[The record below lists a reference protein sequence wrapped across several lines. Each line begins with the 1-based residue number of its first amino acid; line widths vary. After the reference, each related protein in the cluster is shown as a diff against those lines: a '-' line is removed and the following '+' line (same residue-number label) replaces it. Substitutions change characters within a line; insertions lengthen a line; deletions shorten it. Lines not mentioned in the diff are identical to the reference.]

1 MLDAEE
7 LDAVIIANPN
17 PLHVET
23 AIECLEAGV
32 AVLLEKPVAVD
43 YAQSLRL
50 VDAVARLHGRLL
62 VGHHRRHHPAI
73 ARARAAIRDGEI
85 GQVVAVSG
93 LWSARKEDAYFT
105 ETPWHRERGAGVM
118 LINVV
123 HDLDLLRHLCGEVA
137 EIQAMQSSHARGL
150 EVEDTVSLNLRFES
164 GAVGSFLASD
174 AGVSPWGWDQ
184 STEETLAFPFLPDG
198 VAYRLVGTRGAL
210 SVPNLAK
217 YSYDPSVSADWHSPL
232 SRTYLPVAPRGSF
245 QAQLDHFVEVARGE
259 AEPLVS
265 AEDASRTLAL
275 VEAAALAARTRHD
288 RRRGAIPPRRAR
300 PGRAH
305 DRPPAHGSRVR
316 RDRRRRRTRR
326 PGGDAAAR
334 RERAERRPR
343 REARAA
349 RRQFGDERRMVR
361 AVRHGAPAPRAASR
375 TPTSSSSRTWSRPAA
390 ASPTSGCCGRSCSA
404 RPTRSPRS
412 TALRRGRTSSR
423 SAPG

>member
-1 MLDAEE
+1 MAASENPSVRIGVVGAGFMGRQHIEFIGAARGAMLAAVADPAAIEGGFGCPTYGSARAMLEAEE

-23 AIECLEAGV
+23 AIECLEAHV
-32 AVLLEKPVAVD
+32 AVLLEKPIAVD

-50 VDAVARLHGRLL
+50 VEAVARQHGRLL

-73 ARARAAIRDGEI
+73 ARARAAIQDGEL

-93 LWSARKEDAYFT
+93 LWSVRKEDAYFT
-105 ETPWHRERGAGVM
+105 DTPWHRQPGAGVM

-123 HDLDLLRHLCGEVA
+123 HDLDLLRHLCGEVT
-137 EIQAMQSSHARGL
+137 EVQAMHSSHARGL
-150 EVEDTVSLNLRFES
+150 EVEDTVSLNLGFES

-217 YSYDPSVSADWHSPL
+217 YSYDPSVSGDWHSPL
-232 SRTYLPVAPRGSF
+232 SRTYLPFAPRGSF

-275 VEAAALAARTRHD
+275 VEAAALAARTRTTVD
-288 RRRGAIPPRRAR
+288 VAR
-300 PGRAH
+300 F
-305 DRPPAHGSRVR
+305 
-316 RDRRRRRTRR
+316 RD
-326 PGGDAAAR
+326 DA
-334 RERAERRPR
+334 
-343 REARAA
+343 EART
-349 RRQFGDERRMVR
+349 
-361 AVRHGAPAPRAASR
+361 HS
-375 TPTSSSSRTWSRPAA
+375 
-390 ASPTSGCCGRSCSA
+390 
-404 RPTRSPRS
+404 
-412 TALRRGRTSSR
+412 
-423 SAPG
+423 